1 MHRLTQ
7 HDLCKEVIEDCLKGK
22 KRAFRKLYHR
32 YSGLM
37 LGICMRYARNQS
49 EAEDILQEG
58 FIKIY
63 QNLKGFRFQGSF
75 EGWMKRIMVNTAL
88 NYNRNNL
95 KHHFHLEINEVEV
108 FSSPNETV
116 TINKHEY
123 PFDTE
128 DLMKMIQ
135 ALPTG
140 YRTVFNLYIFEGY
153 SHKEIAEMLQ
163 ISENTSKSQLS
174 KARKNLQNII
184 NKATDKK

>member
-1 MHRLTQ
+1 MASDEHI
-7 HDLCKEVIEDCLKGK
+7 IEDCLKGK

-32 YSGLM
+32 YSGVM
-37 LGICMRYARNQS
+37 LSICMRYAQNRS

-58 FIKIY
+58 FIKIH
-63 QNLKGFRFQGSF
+63 QNLKTFRFQGSF

-95 KHHFHLEINEVEV
+95 KHYFHSDVSEVEV
-108 FSSPNETV
+108 FTILDETV
-116 TINKHEY
+116 IINKHEY
-123 PFDTE
+123 PFSAE

-140 YRTVFNLYIFEGY
+140 YRTVFNLYVFEGY

-174 KARKNLQNII
+174 KARKNLQNLI
-184 NKATDKK
+184 NEATDKK